1 MHIMRVEVR
10 GLPSKDELFDKVR
23 EIVVNQL
30 RVSPDEVTPDATFVE
45 DLHADSLDVVELI
58 MQFEERFG
66 IEIPEEDAEKIRTV
80 GDAVE
85 YLERRLSGV

>member
-1 MHIMRVEVR
+1 M
-10 GLPSKDELFDKVR
+10 PSKDELFDKVR
-23 EIVVNQL
+23 EIIVNQL
-30 RVSPDEVTPDATFVE
+30 RVSPEEVTPDATFVE

-85 YLERRLSGV
+85 YLERRLSAV

>member
-1 MHIMRVEVR
+1 M
-10 GLPSKDELFDKVR
+10 PSKDELFDKVR